1 MKLAVDMA
9 SILNTCLA
17 AGKDVEGYA
26 IEFEGKKIHINTAAY
41 GYEHVVNSIKAALD
55 EFKLAPID
63 LIMVSEGMHS
73 KSPRLSINSEY
84 KATRAARAPKH
95 YKEYEELQRLVR
107 EAFKGLGAIEVS
119 QPYVEGDDIL
129 AWLAANAEEDLVV
142 MSNDGDLVKL
152 HGTNSYGANVQVR
165 TKGEIGRNPYGDF
178 DCKLITTYKA
188 LVGDT
193 SDNIKGCKGFGGVA
207 FLKFIQEFGED
218 GLQELQTMLE
228 TGSLRALEAMAEADS
243 SGILAKIFEQ
253 RQGVLNSYFLAKM
266 YPEWVD
272 TIDHALEW
280 YPGMCLKATDERL
293 KHWGAQQRLVTAE
306 NYTEALKFFES
317 KLGES
322 PFVAFD
328 IETSTSHESDD
339 WLEAQGKKDGVDVI
353 GSYLCGFS
361 FTFGKNLQ
369 YTYYVSVAHKDT
381 PNISLRQARLM
392 IEASFAAEKVI
403 QNLNFE
409 LVVLANAADEDGTS
423 WYDLWQKYGQQGYMP
438 NCLDTKLEASYVN
451 ENVKQGL
458 KERSALH
465 LGYQQ
470 QTYEE
475 VTSKTL
481 LDGTVIKRKMHEMT
495 ATEVLSYGADDT
507 ICTAALHNFYKL
519 HMQLEHCW
527 DVYLK
532 VEIDAAYLHA
542 HAYRLGTSI
551 SVERLKELDAE
562 DSVTLKAAS
571 GVLNAYL
578 TEQGWVGTVPP
589 KYLNELT
596 AKEIKDAYRIVF
608 DDPGLE
614 DVEVGEDEE
623 AAEEAAAPTDLF
635 LKSKVRTPAKLLA
648 ILESMPE
655 RRVFADKLRGAL
667 AGELFEFE
675 QYINTYFTGEPL
687 FKGSNKQMQKL
698 MYEVMQLPVRVRN
711 FPTKK
716 MKEAGIFE
724 GSPKGDT
731 LALEYAKRDCTPEQ
745 KTILESVRLV
755 SMVKKR
761 RSDFYGKYPNM
772 QHWRTGR
779 IHSSHNQSS
788 TNTRRASSSN
798 PNFQQLP
805 KHPKVE
811 GQPAKFREVF
821 IPHHKD
827 AVIVSLDFA
836 AQELRLI
843 ADRSRDTNMLSCY
856 IGENKKDMHTLTGL
870 GILRRNPDFTDWQYE
885 QLVAALQD
893 GLGSHNKIA
902 KETRVLGK
910 KINFTAEF
918 MARAG
923 KVSQTLLITES
934 EAQEYLDA
942 REQMFP
948 EAGAWKQAVIK
959 QAKIDGKVWS
969 MMGAPRHLREA
980 FNSLDKY
987 VATKATRQAV
997 NFQAQGSGA
1006 EMTKL
1011 AEGRMWLA
1019 GLFHNFDARYIGP
1032 VHDECVA
1039 SVAIKDLY
1047 EFIPLM
1053 HACMVAPY
1061 ANMQVPIE
1069 SSISFGPSFGAQFEV
1084 GDQPTREAIEAGL
1097 VQLQGTS

>member
-17 AGKDVEGYA
+17 VGKDTEGYD

-41 GYEHVVNSIKAALD
+41 GYEHAVNSIKAALD

-84 KATRAARAPKH
+84 KATRAARAPEH

-129 AWLAANAEEDLVV
+129 AWLAANTEEDLVV
-142 MSNDGDLVKL
+142 MSNDGDLVQL
-152 HGTNSYGANVQVR
+152 HGTNAYGANVQVR

-193 SDNIKGCKGFGGVA
+193 SDNIKGCKGFGTVA

-228 TGSLRALEAMAEADS
+228 TGSLRALEAMAEGDS

-280 YPGMCLKATDERL
+280 SPGMVLKATDERL
-293 KHWGAQQRLVTAE
+293 KHWGAQQRLVTAG
-306 NYTEALKFFES
+306 NYAEALKFFES

-322 PFVAFD
+322 PFVSFD
-328 IETSTSHESDD
+328 IETSTPPESDD
-339 WLEAQGKKDGVDVI
+339 WLAAQGKEDGVDVI

-381 PNISLRQARLM
+381 ANISMRQARLM
-392 IEASFAAEKVI
+392 IEAAFKVEKSI

-409 LVVLANAADEDGTS
+409 LVVLAGAKDEDGTL
-423 WYDLWQKYGQQGYMP
+423 WYDLWQEYGQQGYMP

-465 LGYQQ
+465 LRYQQ
-470 QTYEE
+470 QTYDE
-475 VTSKTL
+475 VTSRTL
-481 LDGTVIKRKMHEMT
+481 LDGTVIKRKMHEM
-495 ATEVLSYGADDT
+495 AAADVFSYGADDT

-527 DVYLK
+527 GVYLK

-551 SVERLKELDAE
+551 SVERLMELSAE
-562 DSVTLKAAS
+562 DSVTFKTAS
-571 GVLNAYL
+571 DVLNAYL
-578 TEQGWVGTVPP
+578 TEQRWDGTVPP
-589 KYLNELT
+589 KYTTELT
-596 AKEIKDAYRIVF
+596 AKEIKDAYKIVF
-608 DDPGLE
+608 EVDEPE
-614 DVEVGEDEE
+614 DVEASEDEE
-623 AAEEAAAPTDLF
+623 AAEEVAAAPEDLF
-635 LKSKVRTPAKLLA
+635 LKSKVRTPSKLLA
-648 ILESMPE
+648 ILEGMPE
-655 RRVFADKLRGAL
+655 RQVFAGKLRSAL
-667 AGELFEFE
+667 AGELLEFE

-698 MYEVMQLPVRVRN
+698 MYEVMGLPVRIRN
-711 FPTKK
+711 KATKK
-716 MKEAGIFE
+716 MREAGVFE

-745 KTILESVRLV
+745 KTVLESVRLIG
-755 SMVKKR
+755 MVKKR
-761 RSDFYGKYPNM
+761 RSDFYSKYPNM
-772 QHWRTGR
+772 QHWKTGR

-805 KHPKVE
+805 KHQKIE

-821 IPHHKD
+821 IPHQKD

-836 AQELRLI
+836 AQELRVI
-843 ADRSRDTNMLSCY
+843 AERSQDLNMLACY
-856 IGENKKDMHTLTGL
+856 IGEDKKDMHMLTGL
-870 GILRRNPDFTDWQYE
+870 GILQRTTSEEWTYE
-885 QLVAALQD
+885 RMAAEIGSNKLVKDAR
-893 GLGSHNKIA
+893 
-902 KETRVLGK
+902 TLGK
-910 KINFTAEF
+910 KCNFTTEYGA
-918 MARAG
+918 AAP
-923 KVSQTLLITES
+923 KLAQTLLVS
-934 EAQEYLDA
+934 EDAAQTYIDA
-942 REQMFP
+942 KEAAFP
-948 EAGAWKQAVIK
+948 VAVEWKKAVIK
-959 QAKIDGKVWS
+959 QAKESGKVFTLL
-969 MMGAPRHLREA
+969 GAPRHLGALITNPDRFIA
-980 FNSLDKY
+980 S
-987 VATKATRQAV
+987 KADRQAV
-997 NFQAQGSGA
+997 NYEVQGSSA

-1011 AEGRMWLA
+1011 AEGRMWAA
-1019 GLFHNFDARYIGP
+1019 GLFKNFDAQYIGP
-1032 VHDECVA
+1032 IHDECVV

-1047 EFIPLM
+1047 EFIPKM
-1053 HACMVAPY
+1053 HECMVAPY

-1069 SSISFGPSFGAQFEV
+1069 SSISFGYSFGEQIEV
-1084 GDQPTREAIEAGL
+1084 GDQPTREAIGAGL
-1097 VQLQGTS
+1097 AQLLKFS